1 MRTVMSI
8 LVWLVLGGLIGWM
21 ASLIMRADA
30 QQEVLLNVVVG
41 IVGAALGGWFLSPF
55 VGVSATNQST
65 FDARGLLVAFLGAAV
80 LLWIANLIRRSVAR

>member
-1 MRTVMSI
+1 MNI

-21 ASLIMRADA
+21 ASLIVRTDA
-30 QQEVLLNVVVG
+30 YHRVLPEVVVG
-41 IVGAALGGWFLSPF
+41 IIGAALGGWFLSPF
-55 VGVSATNQST
+55 VGVSATTQSA

>member
-1 MRTVMSI
+1 MSI